1 MGILTSIR
9 MGASVKISSGPSG
22 HQHSQ
27 SQRCCCLFAPYF
39 VIQIRMILWY
49 RKLQEYSK
57 LTEKSIRTWP
67 ENGRGNMLC
76 DEKNGG
82 QKPLEHTEKIKKKHT
97 NSFFSKTTPDR
108 IENPFILK
116 SPSRYSKSKEKTI
129 FFFKKIGLSIIF
141 FSISLCPSNQKV
153 INWKN
158 FGFIKTFPLVFFYYT
173 NFSPF
178 FEI

>member
-1 MGILTSIR
+1 MG
-9 MGASVKISSGPSG
+9 ISSGPSG

-82 QKPLEHTEKIKKKHT
+82 QSPLNTQKK
-97 NSFFSKTTPDR
+97 
-108 IENPFILK
+108 
-116 SPSRYSKSKEKTI
+116 SR
-129 FFFKKIGLSIIF
+129 
-141 FSISLCPSNQKV
+141 
-153 INWKN
+153 KN
-158 FGFIKTFPLVFFYYT
+158 IQI
-173 NFSPF
+173 PF
-178 FEI
+178 FPKPRLTELKIHSF

>member
-1 MGILTSIR
+1 MFFFR
-9 MGASVKISSGPSG
+9 
-22 HQHSQ
+22 
-27 SQRCCCLFAPYF
+27 
-39 VIQIRMILWY
+39 
-49 RKLQEYSK
+49 
-57 LTEKSIRTWP
+57 KSIRTWP

-82 QKPLEHTEKIKKKHT
+82 QSPLNTQKKSRKNIQIPFFPKPRLTELKIHSFWKVPPGIPKQRKKQ
-97 NSFFSKTTPDR
+97 
-108 IENPFILK
+108 
-116 SPSRYSKSKEKTI
+116 
-129 FFFKKIGLSIIF
+129 FFFQKNWPFNNF

-178 FEI
+178 FEIRLN